1 MGAQC
6 DKVTRINDVESSR
19 EKTTNSEFKVVN
31 QMEESVSDSLQHM
44 LKNGPEYNIQVSRS
58 RLFDKYTLKR
68 ILRRHE
74 KGEILTGETVV
85 DGGDVAIKTISKKQL
100 ANPSIDLHDL
110 DILRRISHENIL
122 NLLDVFETKA
132 QIYVIYSGNMQL
144 DISDYKEGVQ
154 LLIINFDFW
163 ITYKK

>member
-6 DKVTRINDVESSR
+6 DKVTRINDDVDDVESSR
-19 EKTTNSEFKVVN
+19 EKGTNTNNSEFRVVN
-31 QMEESVSDSLQHM
+31 QMEESVSDSLQQM

-74 KGEILTGETVV
+74 KGEILTGETVI
-85 DGGDVAIKTISKKQL
+85 DGSVVAIKTISKKQL

-122 NLLDVFETKA
+122 NLLDVYETKA

-144 DISDYKEGVQ
+144 DISDYKEGC
-154 LLIINFDFW
+154 N
-163 ITYKK
+163 Y

>member
-19 EKTTNSEFKVVN
+19 EKETTNNSERFRAVN

-44 LKNGPEYNIQVSRS
+44 LKNGPEYNIQVSRN

-85 DGGDVAIKTISKKQL
+85 DGSDVAIKTISKKQL

-144 DISDYKEGVQ
+144 DISDYKEGY
-154 LLIINFDFW
+154 N
-163 ITYKK
+163 Y